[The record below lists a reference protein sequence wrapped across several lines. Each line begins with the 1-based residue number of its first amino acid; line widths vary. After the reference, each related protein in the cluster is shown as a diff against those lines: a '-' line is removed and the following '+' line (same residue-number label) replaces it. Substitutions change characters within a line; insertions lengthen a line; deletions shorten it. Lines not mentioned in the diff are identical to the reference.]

1 MKKEPEKCGYMR
13 GEIEQA
19 LFGQGYRL
27 CRVQPDE
34 VEVFYKYYQEGF
46 HVVMTVDLE
55 YGYQMTAEQQ
65 RILENRVLDLFYH
78 PQGRLADFP
87 EGFPVYHVEP
97 LTLLIGGSAETAR
110 EICGA
115 CRNIWV
121 YRPTEQRLIIYE
133 NQPGDFWGLRRV
145 LEGLDAGGTNR
156 QKPPAKRSRGIKA
169 LPFAT
174 IVIAAINLI
183 VYIVLEIL
191 GDTEDGLFIAA
202 HGGMYPG
209 FIIYDHQWWRI
220 LIFMFIHFGLPHL
233 VNNMVIF
240 CCIGSRL
247 ERAVGHWKL
256 AVIYLLSGI
265 GGGLLSLAAMVFTG
279 DYAVAV
285 GASGAVFGTIG
296 GLLWAVIMHRGSFEG
311 LTTRG
316 LVLMAALSLYY
327 GFSTIGVDNW
337 SHIGGIVTGFLT
349 TLVLYHRKSQKC

>member
-1 MKKEPEKCGYMR
+1 M
-13 GEIEQA
+13 
-19 LFGQGYRL
+19 
-27 CRVQPDE
+27 
-34 VEVFYKYYQEGF
+34 
-46 HVVMTVDLE
+46 
-55 YGYQMTAEQQ
+55 
-65 RILENRVLDLFYH
+65 
-78 PQGRLADFP
+78 
-87 EGFPVYHVEP
+87 
-97 LTLLIGGSAETAR
+97 
-110 EICGA
+110 
-115 CRNIWV
+115 
-121 YRPTEQRLIIYE
+121 
-133 NQPGDFWGLRRV
+133 
-145 LEGLDAGGTNR
+145 
-156 QKPPAKRSRGIKA
+156 
-169 LPFAT
+169 
-174 IVIAAINLI
+174 
-183 VYIVLEIL
+183 LEIL

-220 LIFMFIHFGLPHL
+220 LTSMFIHFGLPHL